1 MAHYIISTASAPM
14 SYCVYAQGKGNNPK
28 VIRKIKING
37 YANVPDPGSSRN
49 VVMKRCAITE
59 ISDDDWAAL
68 QKNSSYLYHQEK
80 GFMRHSEVY
89 DETIVDKSKMT
100 QRDRSAVINDWE
112 FAEGKDER
120 FSTAE
125 GAGTSWANCGMGQ
138 SIKGKKGFQ
147 FVDE

>member
-1 MAHYIISTASAPM
+1 MAHYIISTTSAPM
-14 SYCVYAQGKGNNPK
+14 QYCVYEQGKGNNPK

-37 YANVPDPGSSRN
+37 YANVPDPVSSRN

-59 ISDDDWAAL
+59 ISDEDWGYL
-68 QKNSSYLYHQEK
+68 QKNPSFLYHQKK

-89 DETIVDKSKMT
+89 TEKPVDEGMT
-100 QRDRSAVINDWE
+100 TRDRSAVINDWE

-120 FSTAE
+120 FSPAD
-125 GAGTSWANCGMGQ
+125 GAGMSRATCGIGDSVKGQ
-138 SIKGKKGFQ
+138 KGFQ